1 MILTTAAFLSALGFV
16 TFLVGHLYG
25 YQGIAT
31 IGAVLIVG
39 LGGGVMVGGLEVESG
54 QERVE
59 TANTTTDGERVDVNA
74 SKTNISSVSAT
85 DATVTAETTY
95 EPIGTTSSF
104 PLGVVL
110 TLLGGVMT
118 MRALEGGQL
127 S

>member
-16 TFLVGHLYG
+16 TFLVGHLYS

-39 LGGGVMVGGLEVESG
+39 LGAGVMVGGLEVESG
-54 QERVE
+54 QQRVE
-59 TANTTTDGERVDVNA
+59 TANTTTDGERVGLTTNA
-74 SKTNISSVSAT
+74 TTISSVSET
-85 DATVTAETTY
+85 DAMVSVTTTY

-118 MRALEGGQL
+118 MRALEGGQIQ
-127 S
+127 